1 VGQRFIHDRQA
12 GSTRTTGVCCSI
24 TSLTRTPHALV
35 PGARHGR
42 SRAFASYQAMAL
54 SASVMAGPTV
64 WRVHELAITVIGP
77 DRTGIVADV
86 AEALAG
92 VGANLSDS
100 TMTRLR
106 GHFAMTLI
114 CTGVTAEAVEKAL
127 APIGADGRLLATVRA
142 VQPETD
148 VDAAG
153 EPYLVSVHG
162 ADRLG
167 IVAAVTRV
175 VAAAGGNITDLTTRL
190 TGPLYVLVAEVD
202 LPRGAADGLAT
213 RLAETAAELGVDV
226 TLRRADSEIL

>member
-1 VGQRFIHDRQA
+1 
-12 GSTRTTGVCCSI
+12 
-24 TSLTRTPHALV
+24 
-35 PGARHGR
+35 
-42 SRAFASYQAMAL
+42 M
-54 SASVMAGPTV
+54 
-64 WRVHELAITVIGP
+64 HELAITVIGP

-114 CTGVTAEAVEKAL
+114 CTGPSAEAVEKAL
-127 APIGADGRLLATVRA
+127 GPLSADGKLLATVRA
-142 VQPETD
+142 VQPEAD
-148 VDAAG
+148 VESNG

-190 TGPLYVLVAEVD
+190 TGPLYVLIAEVD
-202 LPRGAADGLAT
+202 LPPGSAEKLRA
-213 RLAETAAELGVDV
+213 RLAEAADEIGVDV
-226 TLRRADSEIL
+226 TLRRAESEIL

>member
-1 VGQRFIHDRQA
+1 
-12 GSTRTTGVCCSI
+12 
-24 TSLTRTPHALV
+24 
-35 PGARHGR
+35 
-42 SRAFASYQAMAL
+42 M
-54 SASVMAGPTV
+54 
-64 WRVHELAITVIGP
+64 HELAITVIGP

-114 CTGVTAEAVEKAL
+114 CTGPAADAVEKAL
-127 APIGADGRLLATVRA
+127 APLTADGKLLSTVRV
-142 VQPETD
+142 VQPEA
-148 VDAAG
+148 DAAVQG

-167 IVAAVTRV
+167 IVAAVTRE

-202 LPRGAADGLAT
+202 LPPGTASSLQERLSRAAD
-213 RLAETAAELGVDV
+213 EVGVDV
-226 TLRRADSEIL
+226 TLRRAESEIL

>member
-1 VGQRFIHDRQA
+1 
-12 GSTRTTGVCCSI
+12 
-24 TSLTRTPHALV
+24 
-35 PGARHGR
+35 
-42 SRAFASYQAMAL
+42 M
-54 SASVMAGPTV
+54 
-64 WRVHELAITVIGP
+64 HELAITVIGP

-114 CTGVTAEAVEKAL
+114 CTGPSAGAVEKAL
-127 APIGADGRLLATVRA
+127 APLTADDGLLFTVRA
-142 VQPETD
+142 VRPEA
-148 VDAAG
+148 DAAASG

-202 LPRGAADGLAT
+202 LPPGAAAGLQEQ
-213 RLAETAAELGVDV
+213 LARAADEIGVDV
-226 TLRRADSEIL
+226 TLRRAESEIL